1 MPSVQ
6 KYFLREVEKMGDLKK
21 FPRKIFLTGCQVSD
35 NGKKV
40 DYKILTLECNKIG
53 ERICHGWDKR
63 TPQLVLSLM
72 EQDHQRA

>member
-40 DYKILTLECNKIG
+40 DYKILTLEYNKIG
-53 ERICHGWDKR
+53 ECIFVPIRWSFGTLKG
-63 TPQLVLSLM
+63 LK
-72 EQDHQRA
+72 QR